1 MAEKN
6 TILNAEL
13 PVSNAMFEM
22 KDKLL
27 KAYKKANNDYLDYLE
42 SIDQK
47 GLVDTDGKANFI
59 VERLLEE
66 GVYAPPVKVG
76 TVVYAVSY
84 NTNTFSY
91 GVHRGYV
98 ASINFRQDGNKII
111 ISHEGL
117 DDEPFFNNIVC
128 DFEDFHKFVFFDKE
142 KALEYLKTIK
152 R

>member
-1 MAEKN
+1 MKEK
-6 TILNAEL
+6 LVE
-13 PVSNAMFEM
+13 
-22 KDKLL
+22 
-27 KAYKKANNDYLDYLE
+27 AYKKANKDYYDYLE

-47 GLVDTDGKANFI
+47 GLVDTDGKAKFI

-66 GVYAPPVKVG
+66 GVLAPPVKVG
-76 TVVYAVSY
+76 DVVYAVSY
-84 NTNTFSY
+84 NTSTFSY

-98 ASINFRQDGNKII
+98 ASIAFREDGNKII

-117 DDEPFFNNIVC
+117 DDEPFFTNIVC
-128 DFEDFHKFVFFDKE
+128 NFEDFHKFVFFDKE